1 MRSLGYIAK
10 IIRFMRDDEVEF
22 WKKILFLVPVFYLIL
37 PFDLI
42 GDFFPILGQLD
53 DIAVFVVMIP
63 ILKNF
68 LSSYYDTPS
77 TKNKDDDSKTINMNK
92 DDYKVD

>member
-1 MRSLGYIAK
+1 MRSLSYISK
-10 IIRFMRDDEVEF
+10 LIRFMRDDEVDF

-37 PFDLI
+37 PFDLV

-53 DIAVFVVMIP
+53 DVAVFVVMIP
-63 ILKNF
+63 ILKRF
-68 LSSYYDTPS
+68 LSTYYDTPS
-77 TKNKDDDSKTINMNK
+77 KNKKDDDSKTININK

>member
-1 MRSLGYIAK
+1 MRSLSYIAK
-10 IIRFMRDDEVEF
+10 VVRFMRDDEVEF

-37 PFDLI
+37 PFDLV
-42 GDFFPILGQLD
+42 GDFFPVLGQLD

-77 TKNKDDDSKTINMNK
+77 KKSKMMIRRQLI
-92 DDYKVD
+92 